1 MKHLQSFLRSLK
13 RTSARSQAS
22 DEGTLQRANIRGSN
36 VIPLRA
42 RTSGQKQQL
51 HDQWLPNETDYAAAS
66 RLRDPEHGYEF
77 ESWRMW

>member
-22 DEGTLQRANIRGSN
+22 DEGMLQRANIRGSN
-36 VIPLRA
+36 VIPLLARA
-42 RTSGQKQQL
+42 SRQKQRL
-51 HDQWLPNETDYAAAS
+51 HDHWLPNETDYAAAS